1 MTITLLLPE
10 QVRDAFGRIVDE
22 EIYCEQRDNMLL
34 LDTPYVTGRGYLLRA
49 YISFTGSGIMVSDG
63 GFTVSQLETFAINPK
78 ARSHRYVALEQIAR
92 RLGISWGEGE
102 FYYTEETLEDAMRRL
117 KVLAQA
123 VLEGQEL
130 IRPRIAQSEEHILR
144 LLLALAETHHLAVK
158 QNVRVPIKGQDR
170 PLLIDMEIE
179 RDAKKAAVD
188 IVLPRSSSG
197 ATSTLNRMVADFHA
211 ISRTERYKLLVG
223 VYDAEGPLS
232 ESRYQ
237 ERFTASSPRNA
248 LLLPS
253 DAAIEQIQDRLA
265 A

>member
-1 MTITLLLPE
+1 
-10 QVRDAFGRIVDE
+10 
-22 EIYCEQRDNMLL
+22 MLL

-49 YISFTGSGIMVSDG
+49 YISFTGSNIMVSDG

-78 ARSHRYVALEQIAR
+78 ARSHRYAVLEQIAR
-92 RLGISWGEGE
+92 RLGIAWGEGE
-102 FYYTEETLEDAMRRL
+102 FYCTDETLEDAMRRL

-123 VLEGQEL
+123 VQEGQEL
-130 IRPRIAQSEEHILR
+130 IRPRIAQSEAHILR
-144 LLLALAETHHLAVK
+144 LLLALAETHHLTVT
-158 QNVRVPIKGQDR
+158 QNVRVPITGQDR
-170 PLLIDMEIE
+170 PLLVDMEIE
-179 RDAKKAAVD
+179 RNAKKATVD

-197 ATSTLNRMVADFHA
+197 ATTTLNRMVADFHA

-253 DAAIEQIQDRLA
+253 NTAIEQIQDRLA